1 MKSLVGYGF
10 MLKWKSPFSFFI
22 FPSDVYI
29 MTGVPLDAL
38 LWTGIV
44 IMGTIIVTL
53 LYVGVKKYRAEKDKA
68 PAYKQYKDY

>member
-1 MKSLVGYGF
+1 MKFLVGCGF
-10 MLKWKSPFSFFI
+10 MLKWKPAFSFFL
-22 FPSDVYI
+22 FPSDGYFL
-29 MTGVPLDAL
+29 TGVPLDAL